1 MIPEINAKLMIDT
14 GSSRSFISPKK
25 ANELFEDF
33 KYHEPFEVRSTHAS
47 SRHNEVIVIPL
58 FPTLNSPETHKFY
71 IFDVDGCYDGLIGS
85 DLLKQLHAKIDM
97 KNEILYTQTT
107 AIPIIYNPNNVIKLA
122 PRTEQRVKLPI
133 NLKNG
138 EAILNYKLFC
148 DGVRMPTALVKC
160 EDGYA
165 TTIIQNTR
173 EEEMTLKIDRPLTV
187 TKYCDIE
194 KCDLNKLDDR
204 NDFEIDQILTEN
216 ISKLRLDHM
225 NPEEKDSIQKL
236 CLQYKDIFYTEKLPL
251 TFTNDVK
258 HHIRTRNEDP
268 IFVRP
273 YRQPQVINDEIN
285 RQINKMLEDKI
296 VQPSHSPW
304 SAPVHLVPKKLDA
317 TNEKKYR
324 LVIDYRKL
332 NEITVDDKY
341 PLPNI
346 TELFDKLGR
355 STYFSTLDLASGYH
369 QIEVAEED
377 RQKTAFSSNS
387 GHYEFSRM
395 PFGLKTAP
403 ATFQRTIDNVLR
415 GLQGIHCLVYLDDII
430 IYSSSLQEHIAKLR
444 TVFDRL
450 RKTNLKVQL
459 DKSEFLRK
467 EVLYLG
473 HTITSDGLKP
483 NNDKIKAIL
492 DYPLPRTTTEIKSFL
507 GLIGYYRKFVKDFAK
522 ITQPMTAR
530 LRQKR
535 AMPVDDEKYITA
547 FQKCKELLVNAPI
560 LQYPDPEKPYI
571 LTTDASEFALGAVL
585 SQGSVGNDKPVAYAS
600 RTLNDAETRYS
611 VTEKELLAIVWA
623 VKHFRPYL
631 YGKKFIIVTDHK
643 PLAWLNSLKETNS
656 RLTRWRLR
664 LSEYNFEIIH
674 KSGKLNCNADALSR
688 IRTNALGNEDNMSTQ
703 VNIDKDEIRNRE
715 ISRLTKEIEELGKV
729 QKKTLGQ
736 NNEIKCLESDD
747 EDTITVSDSERSI
760 KCRSPYSLP
769 CSSGSSTLTASR
781 NSSSTETAHSG
792 QETESKGIPILQE
805 AVDTK
810 PNQILV
816 HSWSIDKLSVKNLSR
831 PKQRILEVHLPL
843 NRTDLVKQFL
853 KEYIKNNTKYFIYFE
868 EEEHK
873 RQFAQ
878 MVIYLFKK
886 ESVQFFECTKRVI
899 FIEDESEQKEIVS
912 KYHTGKTCH
921 RGIKE
926 TLLHIK
932 RTYFWHKMEQ
942 TISSFINSCE
952 TCKRMKYDRKPLKP
966 KLQMTHTQSKPLEEV
981 FMDLFSIEG
990 RYYLT
995 VIDAFSKLGQA
1006 LEIPNRSTPEVVR
1019 ALIKYFSFYGVPL
1032 KISSDSGSEFNNALL
1047 KELLTLYKVEL
1058 HIATPNNP
1066 NSMGLIERF
1075 HSTIIEIYRLAKYEH
1090 KYSDAATVMSYAI
1103 MAYNHSIHSS
1113 TGFTPF
1119 EVLLG
1124 HTDSKN
1130 VFNLDFEKQYMQQ
1143 LIKEHANRTKFL
1155 YKYLSEQA
1163 IKQKEKIIEKK
1174 GGETEFKVN
1183 TGDTIFAK
1191 EVNKRSSKDKP
1202 RYQKAIVSDEI
1213 VRNIVPIQVKN
1224 RNTKVPLKNVKRPP
1238 QAHHSGSSHGDP
1250 TAGTSTSGA

>member
-1 MIPEINAKLMIDT
+1 MIDT

-25 ANELFEDF
+25 ANEYFNDF
-33 KYHEPFEVRSTHAS
+33 KHHEPFEVISTHAS
-47 SRHNEVIVIPL
+47 SQHNEVILIPL
-58 FPTLNSPETHKFY
+58 FPTFNSTETHKFY
-71 IFDVDGCYDGLIGS
+71 IYDVDGCYDGLIGS
-85 DLLKQLHAKIDM
+85 DLLKQLNAKIDM
-97 KNEILYTQTT
+97 QNQILYTQSS
-107 AIPIIYNPNNVIKLA
+107 AIPIIYNPNNEIRIA
-122 PRTEQRVKLPI
+122 PRCEQRVKLPTD
-133 NLKNG
+133 LQNG

-148 DGVRMPTALVKC
+148 EGVRMPTALVKC

-165 TTIIQNTR
+165 TTIIQNTLDT
-173 EEEMTLKIDRPLTV
+173 EMTLTV
-187 TKYCDIE
+187 TRPFVVTKHDGE
-194 KCDLNKLDDR
+194 KCDFHKLDDR
-204 NDFEIDQILTEN
+204 NNIEIDQILTEN
-216 ISKLRLDHM
+216 VSNLRLDHM
-225 NPEEKDSIQKL
+225 NSEERDAIKKL
-236 CLQYKDIFYTEKLPL
+236 CLEYKDIFYTEKLPL
-251 TFTNDVK
+251 TFTNEVK

-268 IFVRP
+268 IYIRP

-285 RQINKMLEDKI
+285 KQVSKMLENNI
-296 VQPSHSPW
+296 VQESYSPW

-317 TNEKKYR
+317 SNEKKYR

-332 NEITVDDKY
+332 NEMTIDDKY

-355 STYFSTLDLASGYH
+355 SCYFTTLDLASGYH

-377 RQKTAFSSNS
+377 RQKTAFSTNA

-430 IYSSSLQEHIAKLR
+430 IYSSSLQEHLAKLR

-450 RKTNLKVQL
+450 RQTNLKIQL

-492 DYPLPRTTTEIKSFL
+492 EYPLPRTTTEIKSFL
-507 GLIGYYRKFVKDFAK
+507 GLIGYYRKFIKDFAK

-530 LRQKR
+530 LKQKR
-535 AMPVDDEKYITA
+535 SMTIDDDKYKAA
-547 FQKCKELLVNAPI
+547 FEKCKELLVNAPI
-560 LQYPDPEKPYI
+560 LQYPDPDKPYI

-585 SQGSVGNDKPVAYAS
+585 SQGPIGHDKPVAYAS

-631 YGKKFIIVTDHK
+631 YGKKFTIVTDHK
-643 PLAWLNSLKETNS
+643 PLAWLNSLKDTNS

-664 LSEYNFEIIH
+664 LSEYDFEIVH
-674 KSGKLNCNADALSR
+674 KRGSLNSNADALSR
-688 IRTNALGNEDNMSTQ
+688 VRINAIGDNDRDNISTH
-703 VNIDKDEIRNRE
+703 VNIDPDEARNQEIRQ
-715 ISRLTKEIEELGKV
+715 LTKEIQELGKLR
-729 QKKTLGQ
+729 KRTLAQ
-736 NNEIKCLESDD
+736 PDNIISLISDD
-747 EDTITVSDSERSI
+747 EDERVISDSEDTVR
-760 KCRSPYSLP
+760 CRSPYSIP
-769 CSSGSSTLTASR
+769 CPSSSTLTASE

-792 QETESKGIPILQE
+792 QNTESKAIPILQE
-805 AVDTK
+805 AIDTK

-816 HSWSIDKLSVKNLSR
+816 HPWTIDKLAVKNISR
-831 PKQRILEVHLPL
+831 EKQKILEVHLPL

-853 KEYIKNNTKYFIYFE
+853 KEYIRNNTKYFIYFE
-868 EEEHK
+868 EEQHRK
-873 RQFAQ
+873 QFAQ
-878 MVIYLFKK
+878 MVIFLFKR
-886 ESVQFFECTKRVI
+886 ESVQFFECTKRVV
-899 FIEDESEQKEIVS
+899 FVDDESEQKEIIA

-926 TLLHIK
+926 TLVHIK
-932 RTYFWHKMEQ
+932 RTFFWHNMEQ

-952 TCKRMKYDRKPLKP
+952 TCKRMKYDRKPIKP
-966 KLQMTHTQSKPLEEV
+966 KLQLTHTQSKPLEEI
-981 FMDLFSIEG
+981 FIDLFSIEG

-995 VIDAFSKLGQA
+995 VVDAFSKIGQA

-1019 ALIKYFSFYGVPL
+1019 ALIKYFSLYGVPH
-1032 KISSDSGSEFNNALL
+1032 KISSDAGSEFNNVLL
-1047 KELLTLYKVEL
+1047 KELLALYKVDL
-1058 HIATPNNP
+1058 HIGTPNNP

-1090 KYSDAATVMSYAI
+1090 KYTDAATVMTYSI
-1103 MAYNHSIHSS
+1103 MAYNHSIHST

-1124 HTDSKN
+1124 HTDSRN
-1130 VFNLDFEKQYMQQ
+1130 VFNVDFEKQYMQQ
-1143 LIKEHANRTKFL
+1143 MIKEHAKRTKFL
-1155 YKYLSEQA
+1155 YDYLSEQA
-1163 IKQKEKIIEKK
+1163 IKQKEKIIEKR
-1174 GGETEFKVN
+1174 GGETVVEIKP
-1183 TGDTIFAK
+1183 GDVVYTK

-1202 RYQKAIVSDEI
+1202 RFQKAIVADEI
-1213 VRNIVPIQVKN
+1213 SRNVVPIQVKN
-1224 RNTKVPLKNVKRPP
+1224 RNTKVPLKNVKRPS
-1238 QAHHSGSSHGDP
+1238 QAPPHPPGSSHGDP
-1250 TAGTSTSGA
+1250 TAGPSTSGTR